1 MRPDMVRSN
10 GDRTYERRVGFPP
23 IAGDDPLVLILGTI
37 PSVRSALKEQYYGNP
52 MNQFWKLVHQMFD
65 SSPSESYEA
74 RADFLRTN
82 RIAIW
87 DVLKECYIIGSK
99 DSTIR
104 DEVINDIQGFLE
116 EHDSIVHVFL
126 NGKKAHKHYL
136 DMEVR
141 VKGRSLPATRLPSSS
156 PLHAIPYE
164 KKLGEWSVI
173 RKVIDGS
180 DPRSHP

>member
-1 MRPDMVRSN
+1 MVRSN

-23 IAGDDPLVLILGTI
+23 IAGDGPRVLILGTI

-52 MNQFWKLVHQMFD
+52 RNQFWRMVHEMFG

-74 RADFLRTN
+74 RANFLRTN
-82 RIAIW
+82 HIAIW
-87 DVLKECYIIGSK
+87 DVLKECCIIDSK

-116 EHDSIVHVFL
+116 DHDSIVHVFL
-126 NGKKAHKHYL
+126 NGKKAYKHYL
-136 DMEVR
+136 DTEVK
-141 VKGRSLPATRLPSSS
+141 VKGRSLPATCLPSSS

-164 KKLGEWSVI
+164 KKLREWSVI
-173 RKVIDGS
+173 RRVIDGS